1 MNTIYLLL
9 FSISIFC
16 LIFFI
21 LKNIKYKKETSF
33 DNTSFNINKSNVKR
47 TGILLFAVIFI
58 LISILLNVIYAI
70 IITIIISYVLWNKS
84 VKEQQKYKKNI
95 DKQIF
100 ELIRLF
106 RNSIAAG
113 ESFIQSIESVSSQIK
128 EPLSSEFKEILNKV
142 NMGISL
148 DEALKI
154 SAQNINNDQ
163 YKIFT
168 DSLRLSYSTGIKM
181 SDILLKIEESLN
193 QKMALSSKVEVL
205 TSQVRFSGN
214 IVSFI
219 PFIILVLVWL
229 FEPEMISVLFTTV
242 IGNAVL
248 LISVLMIL
256 MGAFAMKKIADIKL

>member
-1 MNTIYLLL
+1 MNIIYLV
-9 FSISIFC
+9 FFIISIFFF
-16 LIFFI
+16 IFFV
-21 LKNIKYKKETSF
+21 LKLLKYKKETNSLTNPKIQNY
-33 DNTSFNINKSNVKR
+33 DNKKIK
-47 TGILLFAVIFI
+47 ILFFMILFI
-58 LISILLNVIYAI
+58 LSSVILNVIYAI
-70 IITIIISYVLWNKS
+70 IIVVLVLYIVWNKS
-84 VKEQQKYKKNI
+84 VTEKEKYKKNI

-113 ESFIQSIESVSSQIK
+113 ESFIQSIESVSTQVK

-148 DEALKI
+148 DEALRV
-154 SAQNINNDQ
+154 SAQNIQNEQ
-163 YKIFT
+163 YKFFI
-168 DSLRLSYSTGIKM
+168 DSLRLSFSTGIKL
-181 SDILLKIEESLN
+181 SDILLKIEKSLH
-193 QKMALSSKVEVL
+193 QKMALSAKVEVL

-219 PFIILVLVWL
+219 PFIILALIWL
-229 FEPEMISVLFTTV
+229 FEPDMISILFTTL

-256 MGAFAMKKIADIKL
+256 LGAFIMKKIADIKL